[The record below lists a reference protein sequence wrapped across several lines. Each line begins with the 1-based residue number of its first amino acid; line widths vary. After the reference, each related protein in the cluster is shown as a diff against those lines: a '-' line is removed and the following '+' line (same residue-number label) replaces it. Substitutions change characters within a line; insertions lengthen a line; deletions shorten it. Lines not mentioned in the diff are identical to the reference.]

1 MGCWLKVKDSVTGS
15 KQCLEHIA
23 ICKEECSGSST
34 PSSPTTGDT
43 KSSTLTV
50 SVQTNANSYT
60 VGDPYTISV
69 TVEESSTNFPVSGA
83 SLSITYNNQDTGQ
96 RVTESGTTNS
106 AGKYSR
112 TGTWSEGA
120 IGTITIT
127 ATATKASYTSSS
139 ASTTVTVSS
148 GQTAPDILQASFSA
162 TPVSGN
168 SPLTVQFSD
177 RSTGN
182 PNKWRW
188 EFGDGA
194 ISTSQ
199 NPVHT
204 YNALEDVLG
213 SPDYFTVTFTIW
225 NTQSSD
231 VATKVNYITV
241 YSDSYIIQ
249 GGSTGSPVTPVI
261 PIEPPQASFTAFPSS
276 GTAPLRVSLSDTS
289 TGTVSSHL
297 WDFGDGY
304 KSEIPNPSHTFK
316 EPGTYTVRLTVGGAG
331 GTDTARKTISVITQ
345 TDDSSKNGGEESSD
359 GEDEKISVDPIP
371 PINGND
377 SLTPEDIGAGA
388 VAGIAGVVG
397 GLFALGSG
405 ALSGYIPGMRPPPGI
420 TPDALGDLQDEYRRL
435 LDNLATEKANR
446 DAWGRQG
453 MDSGRDGII
462 TLMEEEARR
471 RREELE
477 KLGAL
482 PEYEGIVTG
491 TVGPGADERSMLD
504 LEHRL
509 DSFSEWVGSSR
520 ADLDRIESI
529 YQKFLEIQELQQR
542 AREDSVKW
550 TDGLAEG
557 LMGTGNDLISGV
569 ALMGYPEAIFNAIQ
583 EAQPQTLGEL
593 YSAFLMGIGR
603 NTGDLINPINLV
615 PYHEMEAFYKWYGG
629 ELDLTWDQASGLA
642 GSTIL
647 KSMGLV
653 HFGKK
658 IGSLVT
664 ENLSSPTPS
673 VQRVLDIE
681 QLKKYEAGYMKSAS
695 PEALDAVSKTIKS
708 GPDGMVV
715 TIGEA
720 RKNPALLDAINK
732 NPEIQKP
739 LMEFDAKCHAGGK
752 GELATYVAKEEG
764 VATESIY
771 VHDYTGHKGVTKLPH
786 DHDATAYRY
795 IPEGTEPPPHT
806 TTGFDSTQFS
816 PKGQLVGDGK
826 HYFDFK
832 EQTVKP
838 IEPGQYY
845 ESSTP
850 LSSQQAAYNQGYTT
864 TAGTKL
870 KPGYVGEITESN
882 VTSHAHPEA
891 YIEGDYSPKE
901 YKIDNPVSRA
911 GENLEKASLGNAKA
925 GEQAVADVNRA
936 VYEASKTIRKASEHG
951 TLQNLPE
958 NAQHQIGAIQ
968 NVLTSGKPVTEVM
981 TDLRAMGTSIEGVAQ
996 MLKNL
1001 KL

>member
-241 YSDSYIIQ
+241 YPDSYIIQ

-304 KSEIPNPSHTFK
+304 KSELPNPSHTFK

-491 TVGPGADERSMLD
+491 TVGPGADERAMLD

-529 YQKFLEIQELQQR
+529 YQKFLEIQELQRR

-664 ENLSSPTPS
+664 ENLSSPTPP

>member
-1 MGCWLKVKDSVTGS
+1 MGCWLKVKDSVTTS

-23 ICKEECSGSST
+23 LCKEECSGSST
-34 PSSPTTGDT
+34 PSSPTTGGT
-43 KSSTLTV
+43 KSSTLAV
-50 SVQTNANSYT
+50 FVQTNANSYS
-60 VGDPYTISV
+60 VGDPYTVSV
-69 TVEESSTNFPVSGA
+69 SVEDSSTNSPVSGA
-83 SLSITYNNQDTGQ
+83 SLTITYNNQNTGQ
-96 RVTESGTTNS
+96 RVQESGTTNS

-112 TGTWSEGA
+112 TGAWSEGA
-120 IGTITIT
+120 VGTVTIT
-127 ATATKASYTSSS
+127 ATASKASYTSRS

-148 GQTAPDILQASFSA
+148 DQTAPDILQASFSA
-162 TPVSGN
+162 NPVSGN
-168 SPLTVQFSD
+168 NPLKVQFSD

-182 PNKWRW
+182 PNKWKW

-213 SPDYFTVTFTIW
+213 SPDYFTVILTIW
-225 NTQSSD
+225 NAQSSD

-241 YSDSYIIQ
+241 YPISSTIQ
-249 GGSTGSPVTPVI
+249 NGGSTASPVTPVI
-261 PIEPPQASFTAFPSS
+261 PIEPPQASFTSFPSS
-276 GTAPLRVSLSDTS
+276 GPAPLRVSFSDTS

-304 KSEIPNPSHTFK
+304 KSELTNPSHTFK
-316 EPGTYTVRLTVGGAG
+316 EAGTYTVRLTVGGAG
-331 GTDTARKTISVITQ
+331 GTDTARKTISVTIQ
-345 TDDSSKNGGEESSD
+345 TEDSSKNGGEESSD
-359 GEDEKISVDPIP
+359 GEDGKISVDPIP
-371 PINGND
+371 PIND

-420 TPDALGDLQDEYRRL
+420 SPNVLSDLQDEYRRL
-435 LDNLATEKANR
+435 MDNLATEKANR
-446 DAWGRQG
+446 DGWGREG

-477 KLGAL
+477 RLGAL
-482 PEYEGIVTG
+482 PDYEGNVTG
-491 TVGPGADERSMLD
+491 TVGPGTDERALLD

-509 DSFSEWVGSSR
+509 NSFSEWVGSSR
-520 ADLDRIESI
+520 ADLDRTESI
-529 YQKFLEIQELQQR
+529 YQKFLEIQELQRR

-557 LMGTGNDLISGV
+557 LKGTGDDLISGV
-569 ALMGYPEAIFNAIQ
+569 VLMGYPEAIFNAIQ
-583 EAQPQTLGEL
+583 EAQPQTLGEF
-593 YSAFLMGIGR
+593 YSAFLMGIRR
-603 NTGDLINPINLV
+603 NTGDLINPVNIV
-615 PYHEMEAFYKWYGG
+615 PYHEMEAFYKWYSG
-629 ELDLTWDQASGLA
+629 ELNLSWDEVAGLG
-642 GSTIL
+642 GSTIM
-647 KSMGLV
+647 KGVGLG
-653 HFGKK
+653 HIGKK
-658 IGSLVT
+658 VGSIIT
-664 ENLSSPTPS
+664 KTISSPKPS
-673 VQRVLDIE
+673 VSKVLDIE
-681 QLKKYEAGYMKSAS
+681 QLKKYEAGYMKTAS
-695 PEALDAVSKTIKS
+695 PEALEAASKTMRS

-720 RKNPALLDAINK
+720 RKNPGLLDAINK

-752 GELATYVAKEEG
+752 GELITYVAKEEG

-795 IPEGTEPPPHT
+795 IPEGTEPPPHS
-806 TTGFDSTQFS
+806 TTGFDSTQFK

-850 LSSQQAAYNQGYTT
+850 LSNQQAAYNQGYTN

-870 KPGYVGEITESN
+870 KPEYVGKITESN
-882 VTSHAHPEA
+882 VTSHTHPEA
-891 YIEGDYSPKE
+891 YIEGDYSPKQ

-911 GENLEKASLGNAKA
+911 GENLEKAAIGDSKA
-925 GEQAVADVNRA
+925 GIQAVADANRG
-936 VYEASKTIRKASEHG
+936 VYEASKTIRKVSEHG
-951 TLQNLPE
+951 DLQNLS
-958 NAQHQIGAIQ
+958 QQTQQFVGKVQ
-968 NVLTSGKPVTEVM
+968 KVLTSGKPVTAIME
-981 TDLRAMGTSIEGVAQ
+981 DLQAMGTSLEGVGQ
-996 MLKNL
+996 MLKDL

>member
-241 YSDSYIIQ
+241 YPDSYIIQ

-316 EPGTYTVRLTVGGAG
+316 EPGTYTVRLTIGGAG

-359 GEDEKISVDPIP
+359 GEDEKILVDPIP

-435 LDNLATEKANR
+435 MDNLATEKANR

-951 TLQNLPE
+951 TLHNLPE